1 MRIFK
6 QAGLQYIAVFAED
19 GERLTSLT
27 RANRHSAYGSLL
39 PRNTSVL
46 WGSRKEME
54 EVDKRPQGGDDEDAE
69 KER

>member
-1 MRIFK
+1 MKIFK

-27 RANRHSAYGSLL
+27 RHAAYGGLL

-46 WGSRKEME
+46 RGSRKEME